1 MGIFRPEG
9 EPKDGSF
16 GCLAIIWVL
25 LVVMLGGCDKGSAPW
40 GAVLVIGGWALGWIV
55 FVYLKDKWK
64 NSK

>member
-40 GAVLVIGGWALGWIV
+40 GAVLVIGGIVIGWILY
-55 FVYLKDKWK
+55 VYLKDKK
-64 NSK
+64 KGN